1 MSASMSSPLAAVV
14 THDLILIPAGSFLM
28 GSDEF
33 DLEGPE
39 RTVELA
45 AFEIDRYP
53 VTVAQYRAFTV
64 ATGRAWPDDFP
75 SDARLAEDPTLLVHP
90 VERVSW
96 HDAQAYAAWAGLR
109 LPSETEWERASRGT
123 DGRRW
128 PWGDRFDE
136 ARAVVWDNAKAL
148 GVTTVPVDQFPG
160 GESADGVRH
169 LAGNVEEWVADVLLP
184 YPGSTHVSPSA
195 AGACRV
201 LRGGS
206 WFYTNEYA
214 RGSFRRGALPEFT
227 GYAGAGGPGFRCAR
241 DAREQ

>member
-1 MSASMSSPLAAVV
+1 MTPTLPPG
-14 THDLILIPAGSFLM
+14 HDLVRIAAGEFVC
-28 GSDEF
+28 GSDDF
-33 DLEGPE
+33 DIEAPE
-39 RTVELA
+39 RTEHLH

-53 VTVAQYRAFTV
+53 VTVEQFARYCRETGA
-64 ATGRAWPDDFP
+64 ATPPDFP
-75 SDARLAEDPTLLVHP
+75 DATRLAAEPELLRHP

-96 HDAQAYAAWAGLR
+96 HEAVAYADWAGLR
-109 LPSETEWERASRGT
+109 LPTEAEWERAARGT

-148 GVTTVPVDQFPG
+148 GVTTVSIERFPG

-169 LAGNVEEWVADVLLP
+169 LAGNVEEWVHDELRP
-184 YPGSTHVSPSA
+184 YPSSSHRSPVA
-195 AGACRV
+195 EGGCRV

-214 RGSFRRGALPEFT
+214 RGSFRRGALPDFT

-241 DAREQ
+241 DAE

>member
-1 MSASMSSPLAAVV
+1 MSATTQHGHELV
-14 THDLILIPAGSFLM
+14 LIPAGSFVM

-33 DLEGPE
+33 DLEAPE
-39 RTVELA
+39 RTVELP
-45 AFEIDRYP
+45 AFEIDRSP
-53 VTVAQYRAFTV
+53 VTVAQYLRFARE
-64 ATGRAWPDDFP
+64 TGHALPADFP
-75 SDARLAEDPTLLVHP
+75 SVEQLDADPRRAQHP

-96 HDAQAYAAWAGLR
+96 YDAVTYAEWAGLR
-109 LPSETEWERASRGT
+109 LPTEQEWERASRGA

-136 ARAVVWDNAKAL
+136 SRAVVWDNAKAL
-148 GVTTVPVDQFPG
+148 GVTTVPIEQFPG

-169 LAGNVEEWVADVLLP
+169 LAGNVEEWVMDALLP
-184 YPGSTHVSPSA
+184 YPGSSHSSPSA
-195 AGACRV
+195 SGECRV

-227 GYAGAGGPGFRCAR
+227 GYDGAGGPGFRCAR
-241 DAREQ
+241 SV

>member
-1 MSASMSSPLAAVV
+1 MTADATLAVGVAAG
-14 THDLILIPAGSFLM
+14 HDLVLIPAGSFLM

-39 RTVELA
+39 RTVELP

-53 VTVAQYRAFTV
+53 VTVEQYRLFATD
-64 ATGRAWPDDFP
+64 TGRALPEDFP
-75 SDARLAEDPTLLVHP
+75 DAAQLQEDPSLLQHP
-90 VERVSW
+90 VERVTW
-96 HDAQAYAAWAGLR
+96 HDADAYAAWAGLR
-109 LPSETEWERASRGT
+109 LPREAEWERASRGVN
-123 DGRRW
+123 GRRW
-128 PWGDRFDE
+128 PWGERFDE

-148 GVTTVPVDQFPG
+148 GVTTVPISQFPG

-169 LAGNVEEWVADVLLP
+169 LAGNVEEWVDDVLLP
-184 YPGSTHVSPSA
+184 YPGSSHVSASA
-195 AGACRV
+195 AGSCRV

-241 DAREQ
+241 DVRS